1 MVAAGADLTY
11 PQDNRKSAFDYAWDI
26 ILLGIE
32 DSNTLG
38 TLRNLFLSYDY
49 TEHRGFSR
57 LHKIV
62 LGILH
67 YELATELTRSDVD
80 VDAPDSMGRSA
91 LSWAAQRGDIVA
103 VKTLITAQA
112 NLNLCEDLR
121 KPPLFWAFQAPTL
134 ACAELLLQHGA
145 DATIS
150 NFVGENALH
159 YASYYHDS
167 TAIVKTLLTAGVD
180 ANMVSKEGY
189 TALFN
194 AARKGHLKLAKAL
207 LEGGADINTL
217 DIEGD
222 SLLMSTL
229 FDDQVMGTAFLLEK
243 GADYIRINIY
253 DESILH
259 YTAKGSSGLET
270 LDVLEAAMLKGID
283 PDAISKHGK
292 TAMQLAQQ
300 NPSKPE
306 HFVERF
312 ELLLAGIRER
322 NKIINASVPSPRGT
336 LNSQKPVQYIFQRLQ
351 SIWGSLKTTSAHSA
365 RSTLGLYMLLG
376 LGWIA
381 FFCLLLR
388 PDSTTTQSLQSLKP
402 TKVHDDAFAKLEALP
417 RELGFRPP
425 VPSSDNAII
434 TQPTQ
439 NSLRKSYN
447 HAGQG
452 DRGQEGEEREVH
464 MCRNIQVA
472 EIFRFYSMC
481 PSVSS
486 EDQRQLR
493 AVQ

>member
-38 TLRNLFLSYDY
+38 TLRNLFPSNDY

-259 YTAKGSSGLET
+259 YTAKGNCCLET

-292 TAMQLAQQ
+292 TALQLAQQ
-300 NPSKPE
+300 RLSKPE

-312 ELLLAGIRER
+312 EILLAGIRER
-322 NKIINASVPSPRGT
+322 NKTINASTPPPIRT
-336 LNSQKPVQYIFQRLQ
+336 LNNQQPVQYIFRWLQ
-351 SIWGSLKTTSAHSA
+351 STWDSLKGTSVHSV
-365 RSTLGLYMLLG
+365 RPTLGLYMLLG

-381 FFCLLLR
+381 FFSLLLR
-388 PDSTTTQSLQSLKP
+388 PDDTTTQSLQSLRP
-402 TKVHDDAFAKLEALP
+402 SKVHDDAFAKAEALP

-425 VPSSDNAII
+425 VPSPHHVI
-434 TQPTQ
+434 TAQPTQ
-439 NSLRKSYN
+439 TSLRKSYR
-447 HAGQG
+447 HATQR
-452 DRGQEGEEREVH
+452 DRGQDREEREAH
-464 MCRNIQVA
+464 TCRNTQEVA
-472 EIFRFYSMC
+472 DFFRYY
-481 PSVSS
+481 
-486 EDQRQLR
+486 
-493 AVQ
+493 